1 MEETTEVVRGRDT
14 QQEAFAAA
22 LVGGHTIES
31 AGRSIGLSPA
41 TSYRWAGD
49 PRVVELV
56 GELRAEVRR
65 RIVDARATGC
75 SLAVATL
82 IEVARSGTSEH
93 ARVNA
98 SLGILSASREW
109 IELEQVARQVAD
121 LEDRVSVQQ
130 SAAQRSPRE
139 RARLELLVNEERTD
153 HEQSK
158 D

>member
-1 MEETTEVVRGRDT
+1 MDETTEAVRGRDT

-22 LVGGHTIES
+22 LVGGHTVES

-49 PRVVELV
+49 PRVVGLV

-65 RIVDARATGC
+65 RIVDALATGC

-82 IEVARSGTSEH
+82 IEVARDGTSEH

-109 IELEQVARQVAD
+109 IELEQLARQMAD
-121 LEDRVSVQQ
+121 LEDRVRAQQ
-130 SAAQRSPRE
+130 SVTVRSPRE
-139 RARLELLVNEERTD
+139 RAHLELLVNHERTD
-153 HEQSK
+153 DE
-158 D
+158 

>member
-49 PRVVELV
+49 PRVVGLV
-56 GELRAEVRR
+56 GELRAEVRH
-65 RIVDARATGC
+65 RIVDALATGC

-82 IEVARSGTSEH
+82 IEVARDGTSEH

-109 IELEQVARQVAD
+109 IELEQLARQMAD
-121 LEDRVSVQQ
+121 LEDRVRAQQ
-130 SAAQRSPRE
+130 SVTVRSPRE
-139 RARLELLVNEERTD
+139 RAHLELLVNHERTD
-153 HEQSK
+153 DE
-158 D
+158 